1 MLEST
6 HISSIKYQ
14 VSSVTWFATTLRLRP
29 SNRSVAPEGAERS
42 PDMSADDFRSEA
54 RALLNR
60 LLDEAATNEQRDM
73 MLEIYSEEFTKLH
86 REYAHGLLNDVIN
99 DVRTRLDA
107 RLSPDPIRQT
117 IATVQT
123 TVQDLWKNIWGP

>member
-1 MLEST
+1 MST
-6 HISSIKYQ
+6 
-14 VSSVTWFATTLRLRP
+14 
-29 SNRSVAPEGAERS
+29 
-42 PDMSADDFRSEA
+42 DDFRSEA
-54 RALLNR
+54 RALLSR

-86 REYAHGLLNDVIN
+86 HEYAHGLLNDVIN

-107 RLSPDPIRQT
+107 RLSPDPLRQT

>member
-1 MLEST
+1 MIFPSPMTYCPSPIAWSAQHRGVSIRQIQREPHTKPRQRRTGMST
-6 HISSIKYQ
+6 
-14 VSSVTWFATTLRLRP
+14 
-29 SNRSVAPEGAERS
+29 E
-42 PDMSADDFRSEA
+42 DFRGEA
-54 RALLNR
+54 RALLNQ
-60 LLDEAATNEQRDM
+60 LLDEAQTNPNRDM
-73 MLEIYSEEFTKLH
+73 LLEVYAEEFTKLH
-86 REYAHGLLNDVIN
+86 SEHAHGLLNDVIN